1 MATSNDLENELQT
14 LVKYLKDHTDSTAVY
29 IGKVVKPKK
38 PITDEDND
46 KAHIDEG
53 AQPQI

>member
-1 MATSNDLENELQT
+1 MSNDLENELQT